1 MKETKA
7 LKPENHIDLHG
18 WMITELGLKGS
29 ELIEYAVIWT
39 FSQHTANQMFTGSLT
54 YLSEWANI
62 SKVSAIKA
70 LNGLQEKGLIEKKEF
85 YENGVKFC
93 HYRASDWG
101 GKETLPGVKNFNRD
115 GKETLPGDGKET
127 LIPIKETLPQY
138 KEKYKDK
145 EIKDELKERGKEIP
159 SAPSCSQIV
168 DLFNQICV
176 SYPQVKVLS
185 DARRKAINARLKR
198 YTEDDLKTAF
208 EKAEASS
215 FLKGSNDRNWS
226 ANFDWIIKDTNLAK
240 ILDGNYDD
248 REPKSKMSIYKNI
261 ITHTED
267 LYNQG
272 LREWVAGE

>member
-101 GKETLPGVKNFNRD
+101 GKETLPGVKKINRG
-115 GKETLPGDGKET
+115 GKETLPVGGKET
-127 LIPIKETLPQY
+127 LMPIKETLPQY

-145 EIKDELKERGKEIP
+145 ETKEELKGREKEIP
-159 SAPSCSQIV
+159 CSPSCSQIV

-176 SYPQVKVLS
+176 SYPQVKSLS
-185 DARRKAINARLKR
+185 EARKKAIKARLR
-198 YTEDDLKTAF
+198 VYSLDDIKTVF
-208 EKAEASS
+208 EKAEASD
-215 FLKGSNDRNWS
+215 FLRGGNARNWS
-226 ANFDWIIKDTNLAK
+226 ASFDWLLKDANMAK
-240 ILDGNYDD
+240 VLDGNYDN
-248 REPKSKMSIYKNI
+248 KNSGF
-261 ITHTED
+261 TAPNGNDD
-267 LYNQG
+267 LYNRG
-272 LREWVAGE
+272 LREWAENA

>member
-115 GKETLPGDGKET
+115 SKETLPGDGKET

-138 KEKYKDK
+138 KEEYKDK
-145 EIKDELKERGKEIP
+145 EIKEKLKERGKEIP
-159 SAPSCSQIV
+159 EAPSCSQIV

-185 DARRKAINARLKR
+185 DARRRAINARLKR
-198 YTEDDLKTAF
+198 YTKDDLKTAF

-248 REPKSKMSIYKNI
+248 REPKSKTSIYKNI
-261 ITHTED
+261 INHTED